1 MLAFPQLASGSM
13 AQMPMGRTIRFRS
26 RRNELSDGSVIQM
39 GDPDYEERSW
49 DFAFR
54 DLSDEEWQ
62 ALEDL
67 FEQSTGQLGVFTFLE
82 PGANLLNWSERLA
95 QAPWSISG
103 SAVDGQ
109 PDAAGTSRGSR
120 LSAGS
125 SAEQTIVAPS
135 SYRYAASAW
144 LRTTGTGAR
153 IRLSDSGAQVVEATV
168 DATGQWKRYVLHY
181 AASSATDAMKFE
193 ILAGGA
199 SPLDIYGP
207 QLEAQPYA
215 SAYKV
220 STAQGGVFHK
230 TRFDQDSLV
239 DEASGPGR
247 HDTRVRLVWTPSQL
261 YKNR

>member
-13 AQMPMGRTIRFRS
+13 AQMPMGRTIHFRS
-26 RRNELSDGSVIQM
+26 RRNELRDGSVIHI

-49 DFAFR
+49 DLVFR

-67 FEQSTGQLGVFTFLE
+67 FEASVGRLGVFLFLE
-82 PGANLLNWSERLA
+82 PGANLLNWSEKLA
-95 QAPWSISG
+95 QTPWTISG
-103 SAVDGQ
+103 SAIDGQ
-109 PDAAGTSRGSR
+109 PDAIGTSRGSR

-125 SAEQTIVAPS
+125 SAEQAIVAPS

-144 LRTTGTGAR
+144 LRTIEAGAR

-168 DATGQWKRYVLHY
+168 DATGQWKRYVAHY
-181 AASSATDAMKFE
+181 TGTSTTDAMKFE
-193 ILAGGA
+193 ILAGGVA
-199 SPLDIYGP
+199 PLDIYGP
-207 QLEAQPYA
+207 QLEAQAYA
-215 SAYKV
+215 SSYKV
-220 STAQGGVFHK
+220 STSQGGAFDK

-247 HDTRVRLVWTPSQL
+247 HDTRVRLLWTPSQL
-261 YKNR
+261 